1 MNLSHKIMA
10 LTGLAILICL
20 ILFGAAISIL
30 GDMQAAANTDAS
42 QAALAAGRNTLLML
56 LIPAVAILL
65 IAGWLIRRAVVSPLG
80 QLQNALSRAADQLDF
95 TGSMVADSGDELGQ
109 TAQAYNRLMQ
119 QLQKSFAEI
128 QKAAATMQGLTEEV
142 DQSSRKIARNSQ
154 IQSDASS
161 NMAAAV
167 EEMTMSIASVA
178 EQTRNA
184 ADYTQESHRIADQS
198 AEVILGTISCIQRI
212 SESVRGAAERISKLR
227 ADCDSISAM
236 ARIIREI
243 ADQTNLLALNAAIE
257 AARAGEQ
264 GRGFAVVADEVRK
277 LAERTAQS
285 THDITSLLS
294 QMQDSARL
302 AGESMATT
310 EIAVDQGVVSA
321 RDAGQSIQLIKDGS
335 TSAADVVEEI
345 SGAMREQQ
353 TASTVIAQNIEQVA
367 QMSEQNSATAISSA
381 KVVGQMSQAS
391 RDIAQLLS
399 NYRIDTAERHIE
411 LRMADIHNDE
421 HPAVQ
426 AVRRMGELL
435 AERSG
440 GRISLKIYSG
450 GKFGSEKEA
459 LEQLQSGA
467 LDMTRTMVSQL
478 NKDCPATVVPTL
490 PFLFRSIEHMQHAV
504 DSAPGQEI
512 LQSCAAG
519 GYMGLAFFDSGARS
533 IYANKP
539 VRSLADMRGV
549 KLRVPQSDLWI
560 AVAKAMGA
568 QATPMSLDEIID
580 GQRTGLIEAAENNLP
595 SYEGFKH
602 FEVFKYFSATEH
614 AMAPD
619 ILVFSKKRW
628 DSLSADDQALIAQVA
643 RETVPLMRRLW
654 KEREDTARRK
664 VQGAGCTIVT
674 DVNKASFESAM
685 KSVYAQFV
693 KTDQQRKLLAAIQ
706 NLH

>member
-1 MNLSHKIMA
+1 MTLSRKIMA
-10 LTGLAILICL
+10 LTGLALLICL
-20 ILFGAAISIL
+20 LMFAAAISGL
-30 GDMQAAANTDAS
+30 GSVLAAQPAPAAQAAYAS
-42 QAALAAGRNTLLML
+42 ARSVLLFLLFPGALLLL
-56 LIPAVAILL
+56 LL
-65 IAGWLIRRAVVSPLG
+65 GWWIRRAVLAPV
-80 QLQNALSRAADQLDF
+80 QHLQNALSLAADRFDF
-95 TGSMVADSGDELGQ
+95 TGSIEAESHDELGQ
-109 TAQAYNRLMQ
+109 TAEAYNRLMR
-119 QLQKSFAEI
+119 QLQKSFADI
-128 QKAAATMQGLTEEV
+128 QTAAVTMQDLTEEV

-184 ADYTQESHRIADQS
+184 ADYTQESHRIADTS
-198 AEVILGTISCIQRI
+198 ADVILSTIDGIQQI

-302 AGESMATT
+302 AGESMAST
-310 EIAVDQGVVSA
+310 EIAVDKGVVSA
-321 RDAGQSIQLIKDGS
+321 RDAGESIQKIKDGS

-367 QMSEQNSATAISSA
+367 QMSEQNSATAIASA
-381 KVVGQMSQAS
+381 KTVGKMSQAS

-399 NYRIDTAERHIE
+399 TYRIDTAERKIE
-411 LRMADIHNDE
+411 LRLADIHNDE

-490 PFLFRSIEHMQHAV
+490 PFLFRAIEHMQHAV
-504 DSAPGQEI
+504 DGAPGQEI

-519 GYMGLAFFDSGARS
+519 GYVGLAFFDSGARS

-602 FEVFKYFSATEH
+602 YEVFKYFSATEH

-643 RETVPLMRRLW
+643 REIVPLMRRLW
-654 KEREDTARRK
+654 KEREDTARSK
-664 VQGAGCTIVT
+664 VQKAGCTLVS
-674 DVNKASFESAM
+674 DVNKASFQSAM
-685 KSVYAQFV
+685 QPVYSQFV
-693 KTDQQRKLLAAIQ
+693 KTEQQRKLLAAIQ
-706 NLH
+706 SLH